1 MHACSFLYCD
11 SDYKPKMQRYM
22 IYLKNQSHTPR
33 DARNL
38 LARAR
43 SLLSTSQVVI
53 RDTRVSDLRIE
64 FDASIPD
71 SHMVEEVINMLSS
84 IAPLS
89 EYEHVV
95 EKRLP
100 RNKAIEYAK
109 SYFNAQK
116 YWSAHELLESVWKDS
131 YGDEKKILN
140 GIILVA
146 AAFVHEE
153 KDEPDIC
160 ISILKRAMKKLE
172 KEAGNY
178 FGINI
183 DRLKDQILKIIQNG
197 IITRFAI

>member
-1 MHACSFLYCD
+1 
-11 SDYKPKMQRYM
+11 M
-22 IYLKNQSHTPR
+22 IYLKNQSYNPR

-43 SLLSTSQVVI
+43 SLISTSQVVI

-64 FDASIPD
+64 FDTSIPEN
-71 SHMVEEVINMLSS
+71 SMIQEIIHTLSS

-95 EKRLP
+95 EKNLP
-100 RNKAIEYAK
+100 RDKAIEYAR

-116 YWSAHELLESVWKDS
+116 YWSAHELLESVWKNS
-131 YGDEKKILN
+131 EGNEKEILN

-153 KDEPDIC
+153 KDEADIC
-160 ISILKRAMKKLE
+160 ISILKRAIKKLE
-172 KEAGNY
+172 NGAGNY
-178 FGINI
+178 RGIDI
-183 DRLKDQILKIIQNG
+183 DKLKEHVVKIIENG
-197 IITRFAI
+197 SIRRFVI

>member
-1 MHACSFLYCD
+1 MKL
-11 SDYKPKMQRYM
+11 KMQRYI
-22 IYLKNQSHTPR
+22 IYLKNQSHTPG

-64 FDASIPD
+64 FDTSIPEN
-71 SHMVEEVINMLSS
+71 SMIQEIIHTLSS

-95 EKRLP
+95 EKNLP
-100 RNKAIEYAK
+100 RDKAIEYAR

-116 YWSAHELLESVWKDS
+116 YWSAHELLESVWKNS
-131 YGDEKKILN
+131 QGYEKEILN

-153 KDEPDIC
+153 KDEADIC
-160 ISILKRAMKKLE
+160 ISILKRAIKKLE
-172 KEAGNY
+172 NGAGNY
-178 FGINI
+178 RGIDI
-183 DRLKDQILKIIQNG
+183 DKLKEHVVKIIENG
-197 IITRFAI
+197 SIRRFVI

>member
-1 MHACSFLYCD
+1 
-11 SDYKPKMQRYM
+11 M

-43 SLLSTSQVVI
+43 SLLSASQVVI

-71 SHMVEEVINMLSS
+71 NNTVEEVIHRLSS

-100 RNKAIEYAK
+100 KDKAIEHAR
-109 SYFNAQK
+109 SFFNAQK
-116 YWSAHELLESVWKDS
+116 YWSAHELLESVWKS
-131 YGDEKKILN
+131 SEGNEKEILN

-172 KEAGNY
+172 NAAGNY
-178 FGINI
+178 RRI
-183 DRLKDQILKIIQNG
+183 DIDKLKDNVLKIIENG
-197 IITRFAI
+197 PIRRFVI

>member
-1 MHACSFLYCD
+1 
-11 SDYKPKMQRYM
+11 MQRYM
-22 IYLKNQSHTPR
+22 IYLKNQSYTPK

-43 SLLSTSQVVI
+43 SLVSSSQIII

-64 FDASIPD
+64 FDTSIPD
-71 SHMVEEVINMLSS
+71 SHRVEEVINMLSS
-84 IAPLS
+84 IGPLS

-100 RNKAIEYAK
+100 RNKAIEHAK

-131 YGDEKKILN
+131 QGNEKEILN

-146 AAFVHEE
+146 VAFVHEE
-153 KDEPDIC
+153 KDETDIC
-160 ISILKRAMKKLE
+160 ISILKRAIRKLE
-172 KEAGNY
+172 NGAGNY
-178 FGINI
+178 RGIDI
-183 DRLKDQILKIIQNG
+183 DKLKDHVV
-197 IITRFAI
+197 

>member
-1 MHACSFLYCD
+1 
-11 SDYKPKMQRYM
+11 MQRYM
-22 IYLKNQSHTPR
+22 IYLKNQSHTPK

-38 LARAR
+38 LVRAR
-43 SLLSTSQVVI
+43 SLLSGSQVII

-64 FDASIPD
+64 FDTSIPD
-71 SHMVEEVINMLSS
+71 NNMVREIIHTLSS

-100 RNKAIEYAK
+100 RDKAIEYAK
-109 SYFNAQK
+109 SFFNAQK

-131 YGDEKKILN
+131 RGDEKEILN
-140 GIILVA
+140 GLILVA

-153 KDEPDIC
+153 KDEQDIC

-172 KEAGNY
+172 KGADDY
-178 FGINI
+178 SGIDI
-183 DRLKDQILKIIQNG
+183 DNLKDQILKIIQDG
-197 IITRFAI
+197 VITRFVI

>member
-1 MHACSFLYCD
+1 MKL
-11 SDYKPKMQRYM
+11 KMQRYI
-22 IYLKNQSHTPR
+22 IYLKNQSHTPG

-64 FDASIPD
+64 FDTSIPEN
-71 SHMVEEVINMLSS
+71 SMIQEIIHTLSS

-95 EKRLP
+95 EKNLP
-100 RNKAIEYAK
+100 RDKAIEYAR

-116 YWSAHELLESVWKDS
+116 YWSAHELLESVWKNS
-131 YGDEKKILN
+131 KGYEKEILN

-153 KDEPDIC
+153 KDEADIC
-160 ISILKRAMKKLE
+160 ISILKRAIKKLE
-172 KEAGNY
+172 NGAGNY
-178 FGINI
+178 RGIDI
-183 DRLKDQILKIIQNG
+183 DKLKEHVVKIIENG
-197 IITRFAI
+197 SIRRFVI